1 MTRNPYAKKPSETS
15 EVGMRSSVTLLH
27 PWLPAYRVPFFS
39 SLIEWLA
46 REQVDLEVWYG
57 AAPPEVVARKDAT
70 YPTWARRSPTRFVRV
85 GNRTLSFHALPRRS
99 LRADLLIM
107 EQAIRNVET
116 YPALARS
123 MARGTPLALWGHG
136 RTYTKAH
143 SSLEEQWKRMLTL
156 RARWFFAYT
165 QGGAELVVADGFSR
179 ERVTV
184 VQNSVSTDEI
194 DAARRQTETFEIE
207 AFRARH
213 SLVDG
218 QTALFVGGLDDSKRL
233 PFLFEAS
240 RRIRRQW
247 PSFKLVVA
255 GDGDLRRHVEGVSN
269 EGWLVYVGRATDPEK
284 GVLAE
289 ACNLMLMP
297 GRVGLGLV
305 DSFAMET
312 PLVTTAW
319 PYHAPEFEYL
329 VDGYNGV
336 VTADDLES
344 YSSRVSALLGQP
356 YEIERLR
363 EGCRA
368 SCNKYSMDTMVNN
381 FGLGVLSALQ
391 HAARS

>member
-1 MTRNPYAKKPSETS
+1 MH
-15 EVGMRSSVTLLH
+15 SSVTLLH

-39 SLIEWLA
+39 SLIAWLA
-46 REQVDLEVWYG
+46 SEQVDLEVWYG
-57 AAPPEVVARKDAT
+57 EAPPEVAARKDAT
-70 YPTWARRSPTRFVRV
+70 YPRWAQRSPTRFVRL
-85 GNRTLSFHALPRRS
+85 GSRTLSFHALPRRS
-99 LRADLLIM
+99 QRGDLLIL

-143 SSLEEQWKRMLTL
+143 SSLEEHWKRMLTM

-165 QGGAELVVADGFSR
+165 QGGADLVIANGFSR
-179 ERVTV
+179 EHVTV

-194 DAARRQTETFEIE
+194 EAARRQTDTVEIA

-213 SLVDG
+213 SLVEG
-218 QTALFVGGLDDSKRL
+218 QAALFVGGLDDSKRL
-233 PFLFEAS
+233 PFLFDAS
-240 RRIRRQW
+240 RRVRRQW

-255 GDGDLRRHVEGVSN
+255 GDGDLRPLVEGVSN
-269 EGWLVYVGRATDPEK
+269 EGWLVYVGRATDREK
-284 GVLAE
+284 GLLAE
-289 ACNLMLMP
+289 VCNLMLMP
-297 GRVGLGLV
+297 GRVGLGVV

-312 PLVTTAW
+312 PLVTTDW

-329 VDGYNGV
+329 VDGFNGV

-344 YSSRVSALLGQP
+344 YVSRVSTLLGQP
-356 YEIERLR
+356 DEIDRLR

-368 SCNKYSMDTMVNN
+368 SCKEYSMDRMVNN
-381 FGLGVLSALQ
+381 FGQGVLAAL
-391 HAARS
+391 HLAARS